1 MTVVAAVVVAVVA
14 VVLLVAGVVGVENSV
29 VGGAQG
35 VVGGWRG
42 EMGGVMAGVV
52 DTPLEP
58 RHAAVHSCPVAD
70 AGGDVMVSLLTATG
84 VGPSSADCGDPSLIR
99 AHSCRRC

>member
-1 MTVVAAVVVAVVA
+1 MAVAAAVVVAV

-42 EMGGVMAGVV
+42 EMGGVTAGVV

-58 RHAAVHSCPVAD
+58 RHAAVHSYPVAD
-70 AGGDVMVSLLTATG
+70 AGGDVMSSLLTATG